1 MPDSVC
7 VLIADDHAL
16 LRQGVR
22 LFLED
27 RHPEADF
34 VEADGMEA
42 AFELLATR
50 SVDIAFLD
58 LSMPGMQGALTIRAL
73 RDTYPALRIV
83 VLTGID
89 ERTTILA
96 CLAGGTHGYVL
107 KASPIEEV
115 EHAFE
120 TVRRGGIYVTPDLAR
135 IVGSP
140 GPPPAPGQDS
150 SPTTIPI
157 EPPLASEAPSTRVE
171 DLTNRQRDVL
181 KLLTEGC
188 STKEIA
194 RRLGLGEGTVKV
206 HLAAIFRA
214 LGARN
219 RTEAVVLASRAK
231 I

>member
-1 MPDSVC
+1 LPESVC

-27 RHPEADF
+27 RHPEAAF

-42 AFELLATR
+42 AFDLLAKHKI
-50 SVDIAFLD
+50 DIAFLD

-73 RDTYPALRIV
+73 RDTYPDLRIV

-107 KASPIEEV
+107 KTAPIEEV
-115 EHAFE
+115 EAAFQ
-120 TVRRGGIYVTPDLAR
+120 TVRSGGMYVTPDLAR
-135 IVGSP
+135 IVGPSSATPDAASP
-140 GPPPAPGQDS
+140 SFATPPDAPTMRLD
-150 SPTTIPI
+150 
-157 EPPLASEAPSTRVE
+157 
-171 DLTNRQRDVL
+171 DLTARQRDVL
-181 KLLTEGC
+181 GLLAEGS

-219 RTEAVVLASRAK
+219 RTEAVVLASRLKA
-231 I
+231 